1 MEVFFFGLLLLML
14 LIFGYAQL
22 QKGVFKLPGK
32 LNANEEEDLD
42 RH

>member
-22 QKGVFKLPGK
+22 QKGVVRLPGK
-32 LNANEEEDLD
+32 LNANEEEDIEI
-42 RH
+42 R